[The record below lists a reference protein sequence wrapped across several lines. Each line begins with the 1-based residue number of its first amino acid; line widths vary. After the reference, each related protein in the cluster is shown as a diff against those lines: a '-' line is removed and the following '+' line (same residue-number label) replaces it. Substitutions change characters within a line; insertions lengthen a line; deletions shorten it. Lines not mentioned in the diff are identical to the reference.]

1 MALDKLKKLLV
12 FAFVFV
18 QLYCSTVL
26 VFIGTNRSRVSP
38 SWERAED
45 GSLSVASDQT
55 PEPLVE
61 AEQMR
66 RQVGRDVRYTWQ
78 FLKFHLR
85 HLNSS
90 NANLGTDLDE
100 LEHYFRSAGFST
112 GEEEAAALSALVQHR
127 LRVLQN
133 PRDCASAKKIF
144 CDFRVAGRGIGSQLH
159 HLSYC
164 FLASYGT
171 QRTLI
176 LDTKNYNGNPEGL
189 ETFFLPLSDTCT
201 SYDKS
206 QMVPWPGKKDS
217 LVVRFPSMDRPNPRP
232 NYFPKSI
239 PKDISERLVRLHG
252 DPFAWWMGQFF
263 KYAMR
268 TNKDFQDYIDNQ
280 AREMGYESPIVGL
293 QIRRSDKLIHEA
305 VYIDLSV
312 YMEEV
317 EGFYK
322 QLELRQPVAQRRV
335 FLATDDPNVIAEIKQ
350 KYPEYKVVYNS
361 ASVDSTRLNQ
371 RKKSESVRYFFADVY
386 FLSRSDFLV
395 CGMTSNICR
404 LSYELMQSLHADA
417 STRVSSVD
425 RDYYFH
431 YEVGNVVKAR
441 FPHKPRRPGELEM
454 QEGDEVNRND
464 LPTHF
469 RKHPSKDNG
478 FLWGRN
484 TRTKKFVKRISRGVS
499 TIVINS
505 ERGRRAVNGPS
516 ESFLSLFLAFFYI
529 MFVTP

>member
-1 MALDKLKKLLV
+1 MNHTKRRPDVSDLLRPHAPWRGRRVSALERRRPPPSAPSSSTGCASCRILAIAPPPRRSFATLELPDATIVSLKGVAETDEGQCLEKIPLNSKTL
-12 FAFVFV
+12 
-18 QLYCSTVL
+18 
-26 VFIGTNRSRVSP
+26 SRV
-38 SWERAED
+38 
-45 GSLSVASDQT
+45 
-55 PEPLVE
+55 
-61 AEQMR
+61 
-66 RQVGRDVRYTWQ
+66 
-78 FLKFHLR
+78 F
-85 HLNSS
+85 
-90 NANLGTDLDE
+90 
-100 LEHYFRSAGFST
+100 
-112 GEEEAAALSALVQHR
+112 
-127 LRVLQN
+127 
-133 PRDCASAKKIF
+133 KIWPF
-144 CDFRVAGRGIGSQLH
+144 QGRGIGSQLH

-484 TRTKKFVKRISRGVS
+484 TRTKKFGYYPVYKTVEVLKRANIQSFEDIDRIIKPYNYCYFLLDVCLRLENY
-499 TIVINS
+499 VLK
-505 ERGRRAVNGPS
+505 VND
-516 ESFLSLFLAFFYI
+516 I
-529 MFVTP
+529 RDTDHVMI

>member
-1 MALDKLKKLLV
+1 M
-12 FAFVFV
+12 
-18 QLYCSTVL
+18 
-26 VFIGTNRSRVSP
+26 
-38 SWERAED
+38 
-45 GSLSVASDQT
+45 
-55 PEPLVE
+55 PEPFME

-66 RQVGRDVRYTWQ
+66 RQVGRDVRHTWQ

-85 HLNSS
+85 NLSSS
-90 NANLGTDLDE
+90 NNNLTTVLED
-100 LEHYFRSAGFST
+100 LEHFFRVTSHDLTRLNDVDGFR
-112 GEEEAAALSALVQHR
+112 EWREKEAAALSALVQHR
-127 LRVLQN
+127 LHILQN
-133 PRDCASAKKIF
+133 PPDCPAKKIY
-144 CDFRVAGRGIGSQLH
+144 CDFKAAGRGIGSQLH

-206 QMVPWPGKKDS
+206 QMVPPGKKDS

-268 TNKDFQDYIDNQ
+268 MNKDFQDYIDNQ

-335 FLATDDPNVIAEIKQ
+335 FLATDDPNVIPEIKQ

-395 CGMTSNICR
+395 CGMTSNA
-404 LSYELMQSLHADA
+404 ELRADA
-417 STRVSSVD
+417 EPPRGRLDRVSSVD

-484 TRTKKFVKRISRGVS
+484 TRTKKFGYYPVYKTVEVLKRANIQSFEDIDR
-499 TIVINS
+499 INKT
-505 ERGRRAVNGPS
+505 V
-516 ESFLSLFLAFFYI
+516 
-529 MFVTP
+529 

>member
-1 MALDKLKKLLV
+1 MARGKLKSLLCLASLLV
-12 FAFVFV
+12 LLF
-18 QLYCSTVL
+18 YSTMHSRSN
-26 VFIGTNRSRVSP
+26 TNPVS
-38 SWERAED
+38 SSVTRRHLD
-45 GSLSVASDQT
+45 GSSSGINNNKTVSAQM
-55 PEPLVE
+55 PEPFME

-66 RQVGRDVRYTWQ
+66 RQVGRDVRHTWQ

-85 HLNSS
+85 NLSSS
-90 NANLGTDLDE
+90 NNNLTTVLED
-100 LEHYFRSAGFST
+100 LEHYFRVTSHDLTRLNEVDGFR
-112 GEEEAAALSALVQHR
+112 EWREKEAAALSALVQHR
-127 LRVLQN
+127 LHILQN
-133 PRDCASAKKIF
+133 PPDCASAKKIY
-144 CDFRVAGRGIGSQLH
+144 CDFKAAGRGIGSQLH

-201 SYDKS
+201 SYNKS
-206 QMVPWPGKKDS
+206 QMVAWPGKKDS
-217 LVVRFPSMDRPNPRP
+217 PVVQFPAWDRPNPRP

-280 AREMGYESPIVGL
+280 AREMGYESPVVGL
-293 QIRRSDKLIHEA
+293 QIRRSDKLIREA

-312 YMEEV
+312 YMQEV
-317 EGFYK
+317 DEFYK
-322 QLELRQPVAQRRV
+322 QLELRQPVAQRRI
-335 FLATDDPNVIAEIKQ
+335 FLATDDPEVISEIK
-350 KYPEYKVVYNS
+350 KRYPEYKVLYNPD
-361 ASVDSTRLNQ
+361 SVDSTRMKE
-371 RKKSESVRYFFADVY
+371 RKKASSVRYLLADVY

-441 FPHKPRRPGELEM
+441 FPHKPRRPEEIEL
-454 QEGDEVNRND
+454 QRGDLVDRYD
-464 LPTHF
+464 IPSHF
-469 RKHPSKDNG
+469 AGHPSKNDG
-478 FLWGRN
+478 FQWGTN
-484 TRTKKFVKRISRGVS
+484 TRTKKHGFYPAYKTIEMLDVANVK
-499 TIVINS
+499 
-505 ERGRRAVNGPS
+505 
-516 ESFLSLFLAFFYI
+516 SFEHI
-529 MFVTP
+529 DI